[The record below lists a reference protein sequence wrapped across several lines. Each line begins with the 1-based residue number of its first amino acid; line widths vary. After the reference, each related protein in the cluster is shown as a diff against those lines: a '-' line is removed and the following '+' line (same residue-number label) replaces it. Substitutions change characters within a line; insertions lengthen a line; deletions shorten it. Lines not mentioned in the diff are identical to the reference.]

1 MPKHKT
7 APALAESADEIEAS
21 FYEALQSG
29 DMDLLMACWADDDE
43 VVCVHPGGPRLVGLS
58 AIRASFDALFAN
70 GTIQARPE
78 RTHRVQSLGA
88 CVHSVVERID
98 ILTPQGPALAWVI
111 ATNVYH
117 HTALGWRM
125 VLHHASPGTADEAQG
140 LQGPSAVLH

>member
-1 MPKHKT
+1 MPKQKT
-7 APALAESADEIEAS
+7 APVLAASADEIEAG

-29 DMDLLMACWADDDE
+29 DIDLLMACWADDDE

-58 AIRASFDALFAN
+58 AIRASFEALFAN

-78 RTHRVQSLGA
+78 RIQRVQLLGA
-88 CVHSVVERID
+88 SLHSVVERID
-98 ILTPQGPALAWVI
+98 VLTPQGPALAWVI

-125 VLHHASPGTADEAQG
+125 VLHHASPGTAEEAQG
-140 LQGPSAVLH
+140 LQAPSAVLH